1 MRVGV
6 IPDIHGNEN
15 FEIKVKNLQEANVD
29 KIVFL
34 GDYFDSHDPD
44 DNFLVQRRCFNRVLE
59 LKNSNPDFYTV
70 LLGNHDIQYLTRL
83 GASSTSNKQW
93 EHATE
98 IQELLLQNRQKFDAV
113 FVADNWIFSHAGIT
127 SNWKKCWFDDK
138 TFSDINKTLQVSKNI
153 SCFNWQGL
161 DPYGD
166 DPINSCVWV
175 RPPSLIEKGLPV
187 YNQCVGHT
195 VLDSE
200 ELRQYWYLKSR
211 ITNRRDF
218 LEDYKFPALL
228 DDQFIENP
236 IYVFLD
242 SSVQDM
248 YGITDTDLSTVRI
261 YQLLEGEV
269 KLCQSNI

>member
-34 GDYFDSHDPD
+34 GDYFDSHDPGD
-44 DNFLVQRRCFNRVLE
+44 SFLVQKKCFNRILE
-59 LKNSNPDFYTV
+59 LKNSNPDFYIV
-70 LLGNHDIQYLTRL
+70 LLGNHDIHYLTRL

-113 FVADNWIFSHAGIT
+113 FVADNWIFSHAGVT
-127 SNWKKCWFDDK
+127 SNWKKRWFDDK
-138 TFSDINKTLQVSKNI
+138 TFSDINKTLQASKNI
-153 SCFNWQGL
+153 SYFNWQGL

-175 RPPSLIEKGLPV
+175 RPPSLIEKGLTA

-218 LEDYKFPALL
+218 LEDYKSPALL
-228 DDQFIENP
+228 DDQLIENP

-248 YGITDTDLSTVRI
+248 YGIIDTDLSSVQI
-261 YQLLEGEV
+261 YQLLEGEI

>member
-6 IPDIHGNEN
+6 IPDIHGNKN
-15 FEIKVKNLQEANVD
+15 FEIKVKSLQEANVD

-44 DNFLVQRRCFNRVLE
+44 DSFLVQRKCFNQVLE

-70 LLGNHDIQYLTRL
+70 LLGNHDIHYLTRL
-83 GASSTSNKQW
+83 GAASASNKQW
-93 EHATE
+93 EHVTE

-113 FVADNWIFSHAGIT
+113 FVADNWIFSHAGVT
-127 SNWKKCWFDDK
+127 SNWKKHWFDNK
-138 TFSDINKTLQVSKNI
+138 TLSDINKKLQTSKNI

-175 RPPSLIEKGLPV
+175 RPPSLIEKGLTA

-195 VLDSE
+195 VLDSD

-211 ITNRRDF
+211 ITNRREF
-218 LEDYKFPALL
+218 LENSKLASFLK
-228 DDQFIENP
+228 DQFTENP

-248 YGITDTDLSTVRI
+248 YGIIDTESSSVQI